1 MSVHDQRKDASRQG
15 DNRSNENIEWITAE
29 QPAYVQIMIEELGPD
44 ALMKDALKTAP
55 CFFCKSKGDLLI
67 SLGSYD

>member
-1 MSVHDQRKDASRQG
+1 MKLSEALTKSITLKCSRC
-15 DNRSNENIEWITAE
+15 TAQ

-55 CFFCKSKGDLLI
+55 ASFAKAKAIC
-67 SLGSYD
+67 